1 MTHTQMAPEYVAA
14 SKKQCPLSVPLAV
27 LGEVDTPEFD
37 ALTVALEFGQ
47 DWPDDSDVDSR
58 DDITIDRGEI
68 HFSDAPRPEEET
80 DSEDG
85 PHIEPVPPFVTGT
98 GAIIAGTCSVIILIV
113 VGILFVASHF
123 GGVA

>member
-1 MTHTQMAPEYVAA
+1 MAPEYVAA

-47 DWPDDSDVDSR
+47 DWPDDSDVDGR

-68 HFSDAPRPEEET
+68 HFSDESS
-80 DSEDG
+80 SEDE
-85 PHIEPVPPFVTGT
+85 PHVEPAPPLVTGP